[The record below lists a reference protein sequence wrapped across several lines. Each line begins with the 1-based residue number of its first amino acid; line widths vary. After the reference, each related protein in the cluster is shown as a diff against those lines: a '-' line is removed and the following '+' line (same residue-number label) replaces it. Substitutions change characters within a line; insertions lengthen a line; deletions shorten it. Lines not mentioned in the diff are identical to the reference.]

1 MTVEYQINTGS
12 GYGGTWKTFNASNLS
27 GETVDETAGFY
38 FKIKCTANATSAS
51 NLLTVVYALTS
62 SNSTA
67 QAIQY
72 PLDVV
77 PVTITVKDAATGAAV
92 QNARV
97 RVLTDVGSNV
107 VLEGLTNAS
116 GVLTG
121 TTEYA
126 SDAISGT
133 VRRATA
139 ANGTLYKPGT
149 ISGTTTSAGFSATVL
164 LISDE

>member
-1 MTVEYQINTGS
+1 VVEPLIEISPDLMMREIAFYLQAGS
-12 GYGGTWKTFNASNLS
+12 HS
-27 GETVDETAGFY
+27 
-38 FKIKCTANATSAS
+38 TANATAI
-51 NLLTVVYALTS
+51 S
-62 SNSTA
+62 SLYFFTNSTTTNRA
-67 QAIQY
+67 ATY
-72 PLDVV
+72 PLDNV

-97 RVLTDVGSNV
+97 RVLTDVGSNI

-126 SDAISGT
+126 DNAVTGT
-133 VRRATA
+133 VRRATDA
-139 ANGTLYKPGT
+139 YGTRYKPGS
-149 ISGTTTSAGFSATVL
+149 ISGATTSAGFSATVL